1 MDRLD
6 AERGWF
12 LLIEQGAV
20 AGALDECDAGLHR
33 VAHQRVE
40 RVDERALDQTVDQ
53 QPVRLRID
61 VWNAAVVALEMKS
74 VRRNHAVEQVMR
86 RARGAGAGRPGHA
99 REDPRNLAGI
109 SRRLSVRHKG
119 RAGRFHPR
127 LDRQRLRREYIVRQC
142 GASDRRR
149 RTASQKETAVKKSV
163 SGRLFRLAWHR
174 PLILTHRLLRIGK
187 R

>member
-20 AGALDECDAGLHR
+20 AGAFDECDAGLHR

-40 RVDERALDQTVDQ
+40 RVDERALDETVDQ

-74 VRRNHAVEQVMR
+74 VRRSHAVEQVMR
-86 RARGAGAGRPGHA
+86 RARGAGAGRPGQA

-109 SRRLSVRHKG
+109 SRRLSVRRKG
-119 RAGRFHPR
+119 RAGCFHPR

-149 RTASQKETAVKKSV
+149 RTASQKETAVKKTV
-163 SGRLFRLAWHR
+163 YGRLFRLA
-174 PLILTHRLLRIGK
+174 
-187 R
+187 